1 MQGPPALGV
10 ARHDLAFLVVHVR
23 RERRTWRV
31 EPQYEGAYES
41 SMPRS

>member
-1 MQGPPALGV
+1 MQGPPVLGV
-10 ARHDLAFLVVHVR
+10 ARHDLAFLVVHVQ